1 MNARTGAWRNEDAK
15 ALKAFVREDVQ
26 VRVLPPLP
34 LTPEQV
40 GTYSYLLGVYLGDGY
55 LCRMPRASRLE
66 VYLHRDDKQVIG
78 RVAAAINSLR
88 PGYRVGC
95 RRHGA
100 AVVVTSYFKRWPTF
114 FPQHGPGR
122 KHLRDITLAP
132 WQRVIVERHP
142 RTSFVAALTPTAA
155 VTAGSCISATTQPT
169 RL

>member
-1 MNARTGAWRNEDAK
+1 
-15 ALKAFVREDVQ
+15 
-26 VRVLPPLP
+26 
-34 LTPEQV
+34 
-40 GTYSYLLGVYLGDGY
+40 
-55 LCRMPRASRLE
+55 MPRAYRLE

-100 AVVVTSYFKRWPTF
+100 AVVVTSYFRRWPTF

-155 VTAGSCISATTQPT
+155 VTAGSCISATTQPP